1 MKVLEWQRFLQEQ
14 RAKHG
19 KLVFTICELA
29 NAARTSTQALNVEL
43 SRLMKRG
50 LIMRYAQGRYGAIE
64 GVAPE
69 DVLPLIDSSA
79 YITGFYALHRH
90 NLTTQVPSEI
100 TCFTR
105 RRHNRS
111 RERLSPLGKFVFVC
125 VSPEIYARPNQG
137 LVSAAEQALCDFF
150 YLTRRQ
156 SLDAQALVTF
166 RNLDRLKARRL
177 DRILARYPKT
187 VAEAVRRLVHYEA
200 VGGKR

>member
-1 MKVLEWQRFLQEQ
+1 MKTLEWLGFLREQ

-19 KLVFTICELA
+19 KLVFTVSELA
-29 NAARTSTQALNVEL
+29 NAAQTSPRVLNVEL
-43 SRLMKRG
+43 SRLLKRG
-50 LIMRYAQGRYGAIE
+50 LIRRYAQGRYGAVG

-69 DVLPLIDSSA
+69 DLLPLIDSSA
-79 YITGFYALHRH
+79 YLTGFYALHRH
-90 NLTTQVPSEI
+90 NIVTQVPSEL

-111 RERLSPLGKFVFVC
+111 RERLSPLGRFVFVC
-125 VSPEIYARPNQG
+125 VSPGIYARPNQG
-137 LVSAAEQALCDFF
+137 LMAAPEQAFCDFF

-166 RNLDRLKARRL
+166 RNLGRLNGPRL

-187 VAEAVRRLVHYEA
+187 VAEAVRRLLHPGTTE
-200 VGGKR
+200 